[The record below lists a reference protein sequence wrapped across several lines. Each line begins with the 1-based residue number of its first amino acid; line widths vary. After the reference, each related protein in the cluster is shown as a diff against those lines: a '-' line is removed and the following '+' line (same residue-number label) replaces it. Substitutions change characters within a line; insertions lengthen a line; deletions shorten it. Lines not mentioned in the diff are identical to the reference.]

1 MHFRINADAFMLFV
15 TSLSIAVSVTTDCVQ
30 LSSSGIHKV
39 SRQTL
44 NSVSQSSWI
53 FVFFQCIAI
62 LLTPVLLYWPLMTLM
77 TVATVDGDGDGDGD
91 DDEAASLV
99 AIHEKCSFI
108 RFSYFC
114 SLLLMSFNSLL
125 ELSMKDTKSSL
136 PTKMMVNE
144 RRK

>member
-1 MHFRINADAFMLFV
+1 
-15 TSLSIAVSVTTDCVQ
+15 
-30 LSSSGIHKV
+30 
-39 SRQTL
+39 
-44 NSVSQSSWI
+44 
-53 FVFFQCIAI
+53 
-62 LLTPVLLYWPLMTLM
+62 MTLM
-77 TVATVDGDGDGDGD
+77 TVATVDGDGDGD

-108 RFSYFC
+108 SFSCFC

-136 PTKMMVNE
+136 PTKMMVKE